1 MRQIERNFGQ
11 EVLTRGYSKL
21 LRVDQVC
28 QLHFSDLGVESS
40 MDLVEWFILFLAWAL
55 KFEHFQPRELT
66 LEFLDKKR
74 GDGGYGLMYAAFGK
88 KSIVNQVWAWIC
100 DLKKIETA
108 GELYAELEVAIQ
120 YFVDYEKF
128 EAAFQ
133 EKKEPP
139 AASQEPSAASIMDES
154 QVCSDLDAGDQSA

>member
-1 MRQIERNFGQ
+1 
-11 EVLTRGYSKL
+11 
-21 LRVDQVC
+21 
-28 QLHFSDLGVESS
+28 

-74 GDGGYGLMYAAFGK
+74 GDSGYGLMYTTFGK
-88 KSIVNQVWAWIC
+88 KSIINQVWAWIC